1 MKIKRFFAK
10 DMRTALS
17 QVKEELGADAVIMS
31 NKKVTG
37 GVEIVAAVDT
47 DVDDT
52 PPASTST
59 RHMLAERLGQAKR
72 KLVDDKVQ
80 LQQPANV
87 SRFANVLQNYT
98 GSDAAEM
105 EPEADSLS
113 ALLQRQSKHSHSP
126 SHATAQQDLHQG
138 LQRESHRDAHR
149 DLNRDRHQEGRRD
162 QRGDRHGDHR
172 YQEQDALNA
181 GFRQGGYDRE
191 PVGRP
196 ASQVARSA
204 GQSRTA
210 PSRAAASPSAQG
222 YGRQAHALDIGDYR
236 RPEVRQPDSVGGQ
249 RRHTPQGTS
258 ASSEY
263 ARGGNRL
270 DPSRYDPKAQP
281 HSEGEMDAMRNELA
295 SIRRLL
301 EHQVSGLMWQEV
313 ERREPMRAMMI
324 KRLEKMGLSP
334 ELADQLACY
343 IPEDVPPNEAWPA
356 LLDLLTD
363 QISTTDD
370 CILNTGG
377 VVALLGP
384 TGVGKTTTIAKLAA
398 RAAMDFGPDQIAMVT
413 TDTFRIGAHEQL
425 ATYGRIMGCP
435 VRVAKDAEELADI
448 LHQLRHRRLILLDTA
463 GMGQRDIRLSEQLDT
478 LMQNSGSQIRSFL
491 VLPATAQRRVL
502 HETIEHFRRIPLS
515 GCVLTKLDES
525 LSLGEV
531 VCVAIQHALPI
542 AYLADGQRVP
552 EDIKV
557 ATGNYLVARANELLE
572 QELSQQPHYW
582 TSDSSDNQSADFY
595 D

>member
-47 DVDDT
+47 DVANE
-52 PPASTST
+52 PPKTSQAT
-59 RHMLAERLGQAKR
+59 RDALAERLGQAKR
-72 KLVDDKVQ
+72 KLADDKVQ
-80 LQQPANV
+80 LKQSAA

-98 GSDAAEM
+98 GDSKPEDEPAET
-105 EPEADSLS
+105 EVDSLS
-113 ALLQRQSKHSHSP
+113 ALLKRQSKHHGNGSERGYDEPDRSGMRPRSAPAERRPAQKRAPQNGNYSP
-126 SHATAQQDLHQG
+126 Q
-138 LQRESHRDAHR
+138 ESGFGS
-149 DLNRDRHQEGRRD
+149 GRRQEFGQEPRTERRQQTGLNGSSRGMGS
-162 QRGDRHGDHR
+162 QR
-172 YQEQDALNA
+172 Q
-181 GFRQGGYDRE
+181 
-191 PVGRP
+191 PK
-196 ASQVARSA
+196 
-204 GQSRTA
+204 
-210 PSRAAASPSAQG
+210 
-222 YGRQAHALDIGDYR
+222 HALDIGDYR
-236 RPEVRQPDSVGGQ
+236 RPQSQSKGLKQD
-249 RRHTPQGTS
+249 
-258 ASSEY
+258 Y

-270 DPSRYDPKAQP
+270 DPSRHDPKAGS
-281 HSEGEMDAMRNELA
+281 HSNDEMDSMRNEMA

-301 EHQVSGLMWQEV
+301 EHQLSGLMWQEV

-343 IPEDVPPNEAWPA
+343 IPEDVPANEAWPA
-356 LLDLLTD
+356 LLDLLSD
-363 QISTTDD
+363 QIITTDD
-370 CILNTGG
+370 CILETGG

-398 RAAMDFGPDQIAMVT
+398 RAAMDFGPDQIALVT
-413 TDTFRIGAHEQL
+413 TDTYRIGAHEQL

-448 LHQLRHRRLILLDTA
+448 LHQLRHRRLVLLDTA

-491 VLPATAQRRVL
+491 VLPSTAQRRVL

-531 VCVAIQHALPI
+531 ICVSIQSALPI

-557 ATGNYLVARANELLE
+557 ATGDYLVSRANELLE
-572 QELSQQPHYW
+572 QELSQQSHFW
-582 TSDSSDNQSADFY
+582 SSDSSDNQAADFY

>member
-10 DMRTALS
+10 DMRAALT

-37 GVEIVAAVDT
+37 GVEIVAALDSEEPRAQLSPSAGKVREEL
-47 DVDDT
+47 
-52 PPASTST
+52 ASQFDS
-59 RHMLAERLGQAKR
+59 AKR
-72 KLVDDKVQ
+72 QLADDKVQ
-80 LQQPANV
+80 LQSSS
-87 SRFANVLQNYT
+87 SRFAKVLNNFT
-98 GSDAAEM
+98 GHSGGNEQGGGQGN
-105 EPEADSLS
+105 EADSLS
-113 ALLQRQSKHSHSP
+113 ALLQRQSKHYGEEPRYGRHDEPSHSANRGYGDR
-126 SHATAQQDLHQG
+126 SHMGGNSRQQEPQRRQSDSYFNDAASRQPNGRQQG
-138 LQRESHRDAHR
+138 
-149 DLNRDRHQEGRRD
+149 RHQ
-162 QRGDRHGDHR
+162 
-172 YQEQDALNA
+172 
-181 GFRQGGYDRE
+181 
-191 PVGRP
+191 
-196 ASQVARSA
+196 
-204 GQSRTA
+204 
-210 PSRAAASPSAQG
+210 
-222 YGRQAHALDIGDYR
+222 LDIGDYR
-236 RPEVRQPDSVGGQ
+236 RPSVPQAEPLHTSRSAESRNDPHRAESRFGSPQQPK
-249 RRHTPQGTS
+249 
-258 ASSEY
+258 
-263 ARGGNRL
+263 NRL
-270 DPSRYDPKAQP
+270 DPSRYDPKARS
-281 HSEGEMDAMRNELA
+281 HNADEIDAMRNEMA

-301 EHQVSGLMWQEV
+301 EHQVSGLMWQEM

-324 KRLEKMGLSP
+324 KRLEKMGLSQ

-343 IPEDVPPNEAWPA
+343 IPEDVPANEAWPA
-356 LLDLLTD
+356 LLDLLSD
-363 QISTTDD
+363 QIITTKDS
-370 CILNTGG
+370 ILETGG

-398 RAAMDFGPDQIAMVT
+398 RAAMEFGPDQIAMVT

-448 LHQLRHRRLILLDTA
+448 LHQLRHRRLVLLDTA

-491 VLPATAQRRVL
+491 VLPSTAQRRVL

-531 VCVAIQHALPI
+531 ISVSIQHALPI

-572 QELSQQPHYW
+572 QELSQQTHFW
-582 TSDSSDNQSADFY
+582 SSESSESQGADFY